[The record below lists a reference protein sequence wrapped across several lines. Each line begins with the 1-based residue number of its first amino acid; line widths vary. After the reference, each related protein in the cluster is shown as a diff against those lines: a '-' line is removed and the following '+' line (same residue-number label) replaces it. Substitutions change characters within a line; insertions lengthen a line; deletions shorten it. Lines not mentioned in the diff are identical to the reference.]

1 MSTYISLVNYTQD
14 GIAAI
19 KDSPKRLS
27 VVKRLARNMGGM
39 VKHFY
44 LTLGDYDLVV
54 VYEMPDAAKA
64 AQFMLTVGAT
74 GAIRTKTLIAFP
86 EAKYREIIAAL
97 P

>member
-27 VVKRLARNMGGM
+27 VVKRLAKNMGGK

-44 LTLGDYDLVV
+44 LT
-54 VYEMPDAAKA
+54 
-64 AQFMLTVGAT
+64 VGSV
-74 GAIRTKTLIAFP
+74 GAIRTKTLTAVL
-86 EAKYREIIAAL
+86 EVEYRKFITAL